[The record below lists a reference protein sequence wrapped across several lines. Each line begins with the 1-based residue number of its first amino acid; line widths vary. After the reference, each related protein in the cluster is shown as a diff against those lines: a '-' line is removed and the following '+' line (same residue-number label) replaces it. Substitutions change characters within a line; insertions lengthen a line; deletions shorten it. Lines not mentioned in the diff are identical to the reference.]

1 MCFYLLDAQNIKK
14 DADFFIKF
22 STCKKYCRVTGRG
35 MALWHVIV
43 LLCKQHGQIRSSRG
57 VLHRIADRLQ
67 YFFNLIQCCF
77 FFFFCFNNNLQ
88 FQIIPKIGN
97 SINARCDILP
107 VKILSQLFYR
117 EVPVEN
123 RCVRVFS
130 DRFWHPLQL
139 FPTPVWSWKYYPFL
153 PPCM

>member
-1 MCFYLLDAQNIKK
+1 
-14 DADFFIKF
+14 
-22 STCKKYCRVTGRG
+22 

-117 EVPVEN
+117 
-123 RCVRVFS
+123 RYRSKTDVFEYLSSPSSRLNFGVFTIYSGSAS
-130 DRFWHPLQL
+130 DIEESASSRSSGIFS
-139 FPTPVWSWKYYPFL
+139 F
-153 PPCM
+153 